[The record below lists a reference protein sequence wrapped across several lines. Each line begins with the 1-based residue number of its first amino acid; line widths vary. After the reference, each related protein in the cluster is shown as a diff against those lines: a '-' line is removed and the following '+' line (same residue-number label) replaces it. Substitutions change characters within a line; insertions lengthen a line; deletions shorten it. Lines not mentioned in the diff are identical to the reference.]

1 MAFNKKNYFTKI
13 IKIQE
18 ITTEQ
23 KFRHGLTYKEI
34 YFQFIEPN
42 YHISIRTYGTYLG
55 VPAKRE
61 LKKLQEKENS
71 NGNQLT
77 FNF

>member
-1 MAFNKKNYFTKI
+1 MAYNKTNYYKKI
-13 IKIQE
+13 VKIQE
-18 ITTEQ
+18 LTQEH
-23 KFRHGLTYKEI
+23 KSSGRMTYKEI
-34 YFQFIEPN
+34 FHKYIEPN

-55 VPAKRE
+55 IPAKRE
-61 LKKLQEKENS
+61 LKKIQEKECC

>member
-1 MAFNKKNYFTKI
+1 MAYNKTNYYKKI

-18 ITTEQ
+18 ITEEY
-23 KFRHGLTYKEI
+23 KFRQGFTYKEI
-34 YFQFIEPN
+34 FYKFIEPEF
-42 YHISIRTYGTYLG
+42 HICLRTYETYLG

-61 LKKLQEKENS
+61 LKKLQEIEDS

>member
-1 MAFNKKNYFTKI
+1 MAFNKKNYFKKI

-18 ITTEQ
+18 ITEEQ
-23 KFRHGLTYKEI
+23 KFRQGKTYKEI

-42 YHISIRTYGTYLG
+42 FHISIRTYRTYLG
-55 VPAKRE
+55 VPAKRD
-61 LKKLQEKENS
+61 LKKLQEVENN